1 MLMLY
6 ITLSPNETS
15 GLIKGS
21 QVDQVVK
28 KLPANSGD

>member
-1 MLMLY
+1 MLILY

-21 QVDQVVK
+21 QVDQVAK
-28 KLPANSGD
+28 KLPANAGD